1 MMGARP
7 SSVLLCVTYH
17 AALNARPSCSFIPQ
31 IDLMPAESC
40 PVPFGGSSRSCPVR
54 KSPPR
59 TSFDL
64 NAPRLVQFFLGEEGV
79 WMIERDKLIAKAI
92 GKGYLDMLACSFNL
106 ITCRTKSSEVLT
118 HRPWARYPKNGGS
131 LTPTQIQRLCLGS
144 LET

>member
-92 GKGYLDMLACSFNL
+92 GKGYLD
-106 ITCRTKSSEVLT
+106 
-118 HRPWARYPKNGGS
+118 RPWARYPKNGGS